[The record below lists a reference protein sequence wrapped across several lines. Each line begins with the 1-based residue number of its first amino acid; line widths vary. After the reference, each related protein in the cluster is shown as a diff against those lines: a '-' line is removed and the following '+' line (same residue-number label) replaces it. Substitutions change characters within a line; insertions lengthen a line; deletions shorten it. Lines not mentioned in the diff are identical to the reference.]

1 MYGEANLQQRCEWL
15 VTATLLVTSLLAFMT
30 GYLLL
35 ERSRRR
41 KAEREL
47 EREAQFQRLISELST
62 YFIDLRADKIDSG
75 INSALEQATQSLE
88 VDRLSMLEF
97 VDGSTD
103 LLITHSSLKN
113 GEPATGDLLKRQ
125 EFFYTVSKLL
135 SNKRLVVSNL
145 DQLPEMPAEERDLM
159 RSRGIQAGVFVPL
172 EAGGSVLGAL
182 SFASKMERQWP
193 EGLVKQFKMLAQ
205 IFASALV
212 RKRTDEALLRSEL
225 LKGAILSSLSSNV
238 VVADRSGEILNT
250 NSWIEAD
257 VFSGLSDAT
266 PEFSAGA
273 NCLETYRRA
282 SDAHNSI
289 ATEVLEGIQAVLEG
303 VRPGFELEWP
313 MEGGET
319 KRWFMTS
326 VTPLKTSAGGVVI
339 THTEITNRKQ
349 AEEERL
355 ELSGRLID
363 MQEKERSRLARE
375 LHDDFNQRLAVLAI
389 DLERAAQTISDSPA
403 GISQRLHE
411 LWNRAR
417 EIGTDLHSLSHRLHS
432 STLES
437 LGLVFAVSSLC
448 GEFAEQQDIQVDFT
462 NENIPRYLSPD
473 LALCLFRV
481 AQEGLRNVKRHSG
494 ASRAEVRLDG
504 TEQAILLSIADK
516 GRGFDSR
523 TSPARG
529 GLGIRSMQERL
540 RLLGGRFEIRSQP
553 GEGTVI
559 YVSVPLAVNPSHS
572 SSGPA
577 IPQDQEDTYA
587 KL

>member
-1 MYGEANLQQRCEWL
+1 M
-15 VTATLLVTSLLAFMT
+15 
-30 GYLLL
+30 
-35 ERSRRR
+35 
-41 KAEREL
+41 
-47 EREAQFQRLISELST
+47 
-62 YFIDLRADKIDSG
+62 
-75 INSALEQATQSLE
+75 
-88 VDRLSMLEF
+88 
-97 VDGSTD
+97 
-103 LLITHSSLKN
+103 
-113 GEPATGDLLKRQ
+113 
-125 EFFYTVSKLL
+125 
-135 SNKRLVVSNL
+135 
-145 DQLPEMPAEERDLM
+145 
-159 RSRGIQAGVFVPL
+159 
-172 EAGGSVLGAL
+172 
-182 SFASKMERQWP
+182 
-193 EGLVKQFKMLAQ
+193 
-205 IFASALV
+205 
-212 RKRTDEALLRSEL
+212 
-225 LKGAILSSLSSNV
+225 
-238 VVADRSGEILNT
+238 
-250 NSWIEAD
+250 
-257 VFSGLSDAT
+257 
-266 PEFSAGA
+266 
-273 NCLETYRRA
+273 
-282 SDAHNSI
+282 
-289 ATEVLEGIQAVLEG
+289 
-303 VRPGFELEWP
+303 
-313 MEGGET
+313 
-319 KRWFMTS
+319 
-326 VTPLKTSAGGVVI
+326 SAGGVVI